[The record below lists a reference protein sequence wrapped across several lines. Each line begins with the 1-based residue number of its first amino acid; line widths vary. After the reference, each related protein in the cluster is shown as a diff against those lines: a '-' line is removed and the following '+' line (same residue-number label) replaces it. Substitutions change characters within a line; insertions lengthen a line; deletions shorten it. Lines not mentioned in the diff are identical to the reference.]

1 MDFEQLNN
9 TIKNYLDNDKT
20 NSAIMLTGEW
30 GSGKS
35 YYIRNELL
43 PYIEK
48 DGDKK
53 CIVVSLY
60 GISDI
65 AEINKNIYLELRA
78 KMLSK
83 KSEKIS
89 SGKLIAKT
97 IVKGVTSFFGVD
109 LSVSEKDLNNLYS
122 SVDLTGK
129 LIVLEDV
136 ERSSIDIKEILG
148 YVNSLVEQDGV
159 KVLLVANEQEIYKYE
174 EIVEEKDGKK
184 NIKKVFSSDTLEYL
198 KIKEKT
204 INDTIYFMGN
214 YIETI
219 ENIMRNFSNKYFD
232 LMIADKNILGYSNI
246 ADEIRYAIMTIE
258 VNSYN
263 FRSFI
268 FGCQKVV
275 DLLNGIDFDLDI
287 DFVRALFLGVIIFA
301 FNHKKNVFLCWEDD
315 KSITSTTLGSYKYPL
330 YKIAYDYVVFQQ
342 KDKKLLEASNRYFIE
357 QRDALLKKN
366 AVSEVLNVIYNYY
379 ELNEED
385 VVSAVI
391 STCDFLEKDDIPYS
405 EYLKLSNYLISLK
418 YVVECYDL
426 VDKCKNFMIQN
437 IRKASMQNKIKLL
450 HNSGIELHTEDE
462 QKEFAEF
469 EKELKDIA
477 DSDNRQWQDYNY
489 TVEEF
494 DEFYGKISKRED
506 RFLSDRAF
514 MQKIDVDK
522 LLQLI
527 PLLETSQI
535 SKLRSVFLGRY
546 GYANI
551 NEFFMLEKPYLE
563 QLKQGL
569 EELLKQGAFEDK
581 IKANQIKWFISN
593 LENFILKLNK

>member
-20 NSAIMLTGEW
+20 NSGIMLTGECA
-30 GSGKS
+30 SGKS

-136 ERSSIDIKEILG
+136 ERSSIDIKERLG

-174 EIVEEKDGKK
+174 EI
-184 NIKKVFSSDTLEYL
+184 
-198 KIKEKT
+198 
-204 INDTIYFMGN
+204 
-214 YIETI
+214 
-219 ENIMRNFSNKYFD
+219 
-232 LMIADKNILGYSNI
+232 
-246 ADEIRYAIMTIE
+246 
-258 VNSYN
+258 
-263 FRSFI
+263 
-268 FGCQKVV
+268 
-275 DLLNGIDFDLDI
+275 
-287 DFVRALFLGVIIFA
+287 
-301 FNHKKNVFLCWEDD
+301 
-315 KSITSTTLGSYKYPL
+315 
-330 YKIAYDYVVFQQ
+330 
-342 KDKKLLEASNRYFIE
+342 
-357 QRDALLKKN
+357 
-366 AVSEVLNVIYNYY
+366 
-379 ELNEED
+379 
-385 VVSAVI
+385 
-391 STCDFLEKDDIPYS
+391 
-405 EYLKLSNYLISLK
+405 
-418 YVVECYDL
+418 
-426 VDKCKNFMIQN
+426 
-437 IRKASMQNKIKLL
+437 
-450 HNSGIELHTEDE
+450 
-462 QKEFAEF
+462 
-469 EKELKDIA
+469 
-477 DSDNRQWQDYNY
+477 
-489 TVEEF
+489 
-494 DEFYGKISKRED
+494 
-506 RFLSDRAF
+506 
-514 MQKIDVDK
+514 
-522 LLQLI
+522 
-527 PLLETSQI
+527 
-535 SKLRSVFLGRY
+535 
-546 GYANI
+546 
-551 NEFFMLEKPYLE
+551 E